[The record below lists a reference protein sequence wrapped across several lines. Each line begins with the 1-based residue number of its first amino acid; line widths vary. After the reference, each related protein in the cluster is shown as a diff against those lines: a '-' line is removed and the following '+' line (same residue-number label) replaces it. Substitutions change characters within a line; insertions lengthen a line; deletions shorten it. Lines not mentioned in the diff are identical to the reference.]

1 MNAPL
6 DDKTME
12 YFKIQDKKR
21 KPTCTIFIDAHGTE
35 ELSKNC
41 DFKTSTV
48 YSLSGILGSAA
59 YVYGDKTLSNS
70 MRFME
75 MMRRHPPAT
84 TETLKEKTMAMAK
97 QLHPIVIEK
106 FKPDTDDDYVDK
118 WGKKHKKYVLTPM
131 KQMLKKKYWFL
142 HNEDEDER
150 HLYNFGIYITD
161 ISYPPDTEPDEK
173 LEQLRN
179 VNIVSPSFLDSDF
192 PLAVEYLHELIQN
205 RQNTKLMSEE
215 GELMDGTCLA
225 VITFEQI
232 ITLLYKLGFEYSY
245 IFDNS
250 CRTHPLVKKE
260 SSPTLETKKQF
271 KKIAIRER
279 RPSLQKL
286 SQKMKSAETRKKRNR
301 SFKSLKSTRS
311 LKKQK
316 DMLGNDKKQ
325 EFYDKI
331 VEYVEGSFNIFDEV
345 GDDFTT
351 STNIYGNELVINI
364 HYDHYEL
371 FRIHIK
377 TNFLKIES
385 VLIKNVDFTA
395 FKKMTEESDEQAY
408 ALLNVNERKF
418 KTAVNKLTGKTLRE
432 F

>member
-1 MNAPL
+1 
-6 DDKTME
+6 
-12 YFKIQDKKR
+12 
-21 KPTCTIFIDAHGTE
+21 
-35 ELSKNC
+35 
-41 DFKTSTV
+41 
-48 YSLSGILGSAA
+48 
-59 YVYGDKTLSNS
+59 
-70 MRFME
+70 
-75 MMRRHPPAT
+75 
-84 TETLKEKTMAMAK
+84 
-97 QLHPIVIEK
+97 
-106 FKPDTDDDYVDK
+106 
-118 WGKKHKKYVLTPM
+118 
-131 KQMLKKKYWFL
+131 
-142 HNEDEDER
+142 
-150 HLYNFGIYITD
+150 
-161 ISYPPDTEPDEK
+161 
-173 LEQLRN
+173 
-179 VNIVSPSFLDSDF
+179 
-192 PLAVEYLHELIQN
+192 
-205 RQNTKLMSEE
+205 
-215 GELMDGTCLA
+215 MDGTCLA

-345 GDDFTT
+345 GNDLTT

-377 TNFLKIES
+377 TNFLKVES

-395 FKKMTEESDEQAY
+395 FKKMTEESDGEEAY
-408 ALLNVNERKF
+408 ALLNINERKF
-418 KTAVNKLTGKTLRE
+418 KTKINLLNGKTLRRIPKN
-432 F
+432 